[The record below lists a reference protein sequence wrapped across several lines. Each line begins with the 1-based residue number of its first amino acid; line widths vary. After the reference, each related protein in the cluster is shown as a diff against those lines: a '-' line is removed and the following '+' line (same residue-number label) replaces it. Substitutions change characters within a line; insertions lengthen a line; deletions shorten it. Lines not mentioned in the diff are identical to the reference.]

1 MNRLIWVIGI
11 VLVVGT
17 MVGVGLGVNPS
28 SPGNGGGDAV
38 LPPAIMAFGYI
49 DGEQGVAKLYPL
61 QPGRLIKSTPEGTF
75 LKKGDPILWLDDE
88 LAALKVAEAKA
99 DLDSAIAQQIQSK
112 KLPQQAKLKI
122 DQLQAAV
129 ASAKL
134 KKTSADNE
142 LTAKLAS
149 AKVGIDVNKNLIDS
163 YRQKVQELDEFV
175 KVEEA
180 RLSEAELI
188 DPAIDMRRADADVA
202 AKKSRLDQAQWAL
215 DQCKVVAPADG
226 TVLRVLV
233 NPGELLGPS
242 PTRPAVEFLPK
253 APLVVRAEVL
263 QEWANRVK
271 VDQEVEITD
280 DTFQGPTFKG
290 KVAFLSPWFTQKRNL
305 IIEPFTYNDVRFLEC
320 LIRVNAEDSGLRVG
334 QRVRVKIKS

>member
-1 MNRLIWVIGI
+1 MNRLFWVIGI
-11 VLVVGT
+11 MLLVGT
-17 MVGVGLGVNPS
+17 VVGVGLGFNPS
-28 SPGNGGGDAV
+28 TSTAPETVG
-38 LPPAIMAFGYI
+38 PPAIMAFGYI

-61 QPGRLIKSTPEGTF
+61 QPGRLVKSAPEGSV

-88 LAALKVAEAKA
+88 LAALKVAEARA
-99 DLDSAIAQQIQSK
+99 DYDSSLAQQTQSK
-112 KLPQQAKLKI
+112 KLPEQKKLRI
-122 DQLQAAV
+122 DQLNAAV

-134 KKTSADNE
+134 KRTSADNE
-142 LTAKLAS
+142 LTSKLAS
-149 AKVGIDVNKNLIDS
+149 AKAGIDVNKNLIDS
-163 YRQKVQELDEFV
+163 MRQKVQEFEEFT

-180 RLSEAELI
+180 RLAEAELV
-188 DPAIDMRRADADVA
+188 DPAIEMRRADADVA

-233 NPGELLGPS
+233 NPGELLGANPS
-242 PTRPAVEFLPK
+242 RPAVEFLPK

-271 VDQEVEITD
+271 LDQEVEITD

>member
-1 MNRLIWVIGI
+1 MNRIFWVIGI
-11 VLVVGT
+11 VLLVGT
-17 MVGVGLGVNPS
+17 LVGAGLGFNPS
-28 SPGNGGGDAV
+28 STPAPETAG
-38 LPPAIMAFGYI
+38 PPAIMAFGYI

-61 QPGRLIKSTPEGTF
+61 QPGRLDKSAPEGAV

-88 LAALKVAEAKA
+88 LASLKVAEAKA
-99 DLDSAIAQQIQSK
+99 DHDAALAQQVQSK

-122 DQLQAAV
+122 DQLKAAV
-129 ASAKL
+129 ESAKL
-134 KKTSADNE
+134 KRTSADNE
-142 LTAKLAS
+142 LTSKLAS
-149 AKVGIDVNKNLIDS
+149 AKVGIEVNKNLIDS
-163 YRQKVQELDEFV
+163 YKQKVQELEEFT

-180 RLSEAELI
+180 RLAEAELI
-188 DPAIDMRRADADVA
+188 DPAVEMRRADADVA
-202 AKKSRLDQAQWAL
+202 AKKSRLDQAQWVL

-233 NPGELLGPS
+233 NPGELLGANPN
-242 PTRPAVEFLPK
+242 RPAVEFLPK
-253 APLVVRAEVL
+253 SPLVVRAEVL

-271 VDQEVEITD
+271 VDQEVDITD
-280 DTFQGPTFKG
+280 DTYQGPTFKG